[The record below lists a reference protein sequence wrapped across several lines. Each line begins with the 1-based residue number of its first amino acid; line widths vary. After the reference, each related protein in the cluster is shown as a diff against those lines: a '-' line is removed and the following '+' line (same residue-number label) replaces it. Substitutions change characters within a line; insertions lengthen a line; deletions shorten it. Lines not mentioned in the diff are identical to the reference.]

1 MSCPAA
7 PDSTSGTVP
16 NTGGAVTQR
25 VMGLPRTLTSP
36 HIDIPE
42 LAQFFIQ
49 RFGGELSKRVQG
61 LAAGAEKLLKRHN
74 WPGNI
79 RELENTIERAV
90 LLAETHLFASRT
102 CVSEN
107 CPPAWKPESFPQWLK
122 FRRPA
127 SPSKRS
133 RSRPWSRRSACRI
146 GCRRTRRSCYPYSPR
161 VMNYKIK
168 TLGITLPC
176 AAGGPRHGPRR
187 PTRTVGHPHGE
198 CPPPASVPHLPTPGD
213 VSCDRSG

>member
-1 MSCPAA
+1 MSFPAA

-36 HIDIPE
+36 HIDIQE

-90 LLAETHLFASRT
+90 LLAGPTCSRRGLASRRI
-102 CVSEN
+102 V
-107 CPPAWKPESFPQWLK
+107 PQLGN
-122 FRRPA
+122 RRA
-127 SPSKRS
+127 S
-133 RSRPWSRRSACRI
+133 RS
-146 GCRRTRRSCYPYSPR
+146 G
-161 VMNYKIK
+161 
-168 TLGITLPC
+168 
-176 AAGGPRHGPRR
+176 
-187 PTRTVGHPHGE
+187 
-198 CPPPASVPHLPTPGD
+198 
-213 VSCDRSG
+213 